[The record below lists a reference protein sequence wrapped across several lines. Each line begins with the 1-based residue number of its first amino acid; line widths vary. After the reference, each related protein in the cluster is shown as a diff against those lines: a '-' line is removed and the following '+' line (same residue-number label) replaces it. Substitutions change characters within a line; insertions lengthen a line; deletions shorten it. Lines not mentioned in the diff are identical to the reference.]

1 MVNFT
6 VDEIRGM
13 MSKSD
18 NIRCLSVIAHVDHG
32 KSTLTDSLIG
42 AAGIIA
48 EKKAGDTRFMDT
60 REDEQDRTITIKS
73 TGVSLF
79 FSMPKK
85 GFVTRQKEIKK
96 VNLKEQTKKKDRE
109 GEEYK
114 TKMAAIKEWEPAE
127 CQAAFTEKKTGEDKV
142 PFLINLIDSP
152 GHVDF
157 SSEVTA
163 ALRVT
168 DGALVVVDCI
178 EGVCVQTETVLR
190 QAIAERIRPVL
201 WVNKLDRIFLELHM
215 PAEEAYQSFSRAIES
230 ANVIIANYQDD
241 LLGEISVSP
250 EKGTVGFGSGLHGW
264 GFTTHTFSHLY
275 SKKLSMSR
283 VETMHKLWGENYMS
297 KKDKFFKKQF
307 NSKTGKARKRAFCKL
322 IMEPIGELMDAVMND
337 KKEVYDKILENIEIT
352 IPKDARD
359 LTRKPL
365 LKRIMQTWLPA
376 AQALLGMIAHFLPSP
391 AKAQKYRVSNLY
403 SGPLDDEA
411 ARAISTCNPKGPLMM
426 YISKMIPTNEKGRF
440 YAFGRVFS
448 GTVATGMEVRIQGPD
463 YTPGRKTDLHI
474 KKIQRTI
481 LMMGRYVEQL
491 PDVPCGNTCGLVGV
505 DQYLTKSGTITTYD
519 KAHNFVDMKY
529 SVSPVVKV
537 SVDVKNAAD
546 LPKLMEGLK
555 RLSKSDPLVQCYT
568 AKTGE
573 HIIAGCGELHLQ
585 ICLKDLA
592 EQYMKGAP
600 IVEGQPVVSF
610 CETITKETPK
620 DIVGKSANKHN
631 RLYITARNMSKVL
644 VDLIDEGMITQNQ
657 DFKKRARI
665 IVDETKGEL
674 DLQSARKIWSFG
686 IEDAKNNLLI
696 DMTKGVAY
704 LNEIKDSTKTA
715 FQQAMC
721 AGVLCGEA
729 IRGMM
734 VEVNDVVL
742 HADAI
747 HRGAGQIMPPM
758 KRAIFGCQIASGPR
772 LMEPMFL
779 CDITVPMDGLN
790 GVYNTLSQRR
800 GEVSEEVQRSGTP
813 LTQIKA
819 FLPVLESFGFT
830 GLLRENTSGMAF
842 PQMIFSHWQLMNGEM
857 YAEDAKLKKLM
868 PLEGSFAVEKAL
880 EVRKRKGLKLIMP
893 LLEDY
898 SDKV

>member
-1 MVNFT
+1 
-6 VDEIRGM
+6 M
-13 MSKSD
+13 MSKPH

-60 REDEQDRTITIKS
+60 REDEQERTITIKS
-73 TGVSLF
+73 TGVSLHF
-79 FSMPKK
+79 TLEKK
-85 GFVTRQKEIKK
+85 SFVSRQREIKK
-96 VNLKEQTKKKDRE
+96 VLLVEETKKKDRE
-109 GEEYK
+109 SEEFKKKLKACKEFSPPEIDAVFKDKRSGEER
-114 TKMAAIKEWEPAE
+114 I
-127 CQAAFTEKKTGEDKV
+127 

-241 LLGEISVSP
+241 LLGEISVVP

-264 GFTTHTFSHLY
+264 GFTVETFAKSY
-275 SKKLSMSR
+275 SKKLGLNRIECMR
-283 VETMHKLWGENYMS
+283 KLWGENYVSS
-297 KKDKFFKKQF
+297 KGKFFKSQYNKK
-307 NSKTGKARKRAFCKL
+307 SGKARTRAFCKL
-322 IMEPIGELMDAVMND
+322 IMEPIANLMDAVMND
-337 KKEVYDKILENIEIT
+337 KKEVYMKILESINVS
-352 IPKDARD
+352 IPKDARE

-403 SGPLDDEA
+403 SGPLDDLA
-411 ARAISTCNPKGPLMM
+411 ARGIQNCDPKGPVMM

-463 YTPGRKTDLHI
+463 YTPGRKADLHV

-491 PDVPCGNTCGLVGV
+491 ADVPCGNTCGLVGV
-505 DQYLTKSGTITTYD
+505 DQYLTKSGTITTFKD
-519 KAHNFVDMKY
+519 AHNFIDMKY

-600 IVEGQPVVSF
+600 IVEGKPVVSF

-620 DIVGKSANKHN
+620 DIIGKSANKHN
-631 RLYITARNMSKVL
+631 RLYLQARPMSDKL
-644 VDLIDEGMITQNQ
+644 VNLIDDGLIDENM
-657 DFKKRARI
+657 DFKKRARV

-686 IEDAKNNLLI
+686 IEDARQNFLI

-704 LNEIKDSTKTA
+704 LNEIKDSCKTA
-715 FQQAMC
+715 FQQACC
-721 AGVLCGEA
+721 AGILCSEA
-729 IRGMM
+729 VRGIM
-734 VEVNDVVL
+734 VEINDVVL

-779 CDITVPMDGLN
+779 CDITVPMEGLN

-800 GEVSEEVQRSGTP
+800 GEVSEEISKVGTP
-813 LTQIKA
+813 LTQVKQTTNSRIHHTFIMK
-819 FLPVLESFGFT
+819 T
-830 GLLRENTSGMAF
+830 
-842 PQMIFSHWQLMNGEM
+842 
-857 YAEDAKLKKLM
+857 
-868 PLEGSFAVEKAL
+868 AL
-880 EVRKRKGLKLIMP
+880 TTH
-893 LLEDY
+893 
-898 SDKV
+898 